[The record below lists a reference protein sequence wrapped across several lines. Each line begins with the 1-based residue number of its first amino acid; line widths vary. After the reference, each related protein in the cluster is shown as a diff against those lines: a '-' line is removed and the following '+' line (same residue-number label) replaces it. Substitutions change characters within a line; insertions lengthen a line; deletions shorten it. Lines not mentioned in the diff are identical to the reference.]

1 MARPTASETLQEG
14 SLSGFVPKARLGK
27 SMVAGYFSAE
37 MQRRVKM
44 LAVERGVT
52 VQALIG
58 EGLDL
63 LHELAVL
70 DLVQCAAAVGELNAC
85 LQFAVAAA
93 GGGRLPFAGL
103 GVQALDV
110 KGLAAGAAR
119 RSKHPLPVRLC
130 RRRSGLWLQLW
141 RCRAPRPG

>member
-1 MARPTASETLQEG
+1 MARPTASQGPTEG
-14 SLSGFVPKARLGK
+14 SLSGFVPKARVGK

-63 LHELAVL
+63 L
-70 DLVQCAAAVGELNAC
+70 
-85 LQFAVAAA
+85 FVAA
-93 GGGRLPFAGL
+93 G
-103 GVQALDV
+103 
-110 KGLAAGAAR
+110 K
-119 RSKHPLPVRLC
+119 
-130 RRRSGLWLQLW
+130 
-141 RCRAPRPG
+141 APMGER

>member
-1 MARPTASETLQEG
+1 MARPTASGTLQEG

-63 LHELAVL
+63 L
-70 DLVQCAAAVGELNAC
+70 
-85 LQFAVAAA
+85 F
-93 GGGRLPFAGL
+93 
-103 GVQALDV
+103 
-110 KGLAAGAAR
+110 LAAGKPPMGER
-119 RSKHPLPVRLC
+119 
-130 RRRSGLWLQLW
+130 
-141 RCRAPRPG
+141 

>member
-1 MARPTASETLQEG
+1 MARPTASQSASEG

-37 MQRRVKM
+37 MQRQVKM

-63 LHELAVL
+63 L
-70 DLVQCAAAVGELNAC
+70 
-85 LQFAVAAA
+85 FVAA
-93 GGGRLPFAGL
+93 G
-103 GVQALDV
+103 
-110 KGLAAGAAR
+110 K
-119 RSKHPLPVRLC
+119 
-130 RRRSGLWLQLW
+130 
-141 RCRAPRPG
+141 APMGER